1 MAIEKGQFVNETE
14 ESRKETNAASVKRV
28 AGTIGAVIGLL
39 VFLVIGIVFVL
50 FVLQVNPLFR
60 FELEALLG
68 GPIGQFMFSASDAL
82 FGWIW

>member
-1 MAIEKGQFVNETE
+1 MSEIEE

-28 AGTIGAVIGLL
+28 AGTIGAAIGLL

-68 GPIGQFMFSASDAL
+68 GPIGQLMFSASDAL